1 MIGER
6 TSASLRRRAALEL
19 TQGRLSI
26 SGRQLQRART
36 KHGQVVGSHGM
47 VYRYRVVPFDYTVP
61 KMIAVPNMTTFLA
74 GTFRSGVIP
83 SSMAS
88 CAD

>member
-1 MIGER
+1 
-6 TSASLRRRAALEL
+6 
-19 TQGRLSI
+19 
-26 SGRQLQRART
+26 
-36 KHGQVVGSHGM
+36 M